1 MTRLTHSKTKWKCWP
16 IAVLLVVCVV
26 DARGT
31 GGSLLLPRLSP
42 GQSMRYRVTARF
54 ERKTKTDSRVASM
67 LQTPDLYRDLSGEI
81 GLLVKQVLVERERP
95 VVSATTRWI
104 EPDPSPLPDASKRV
118 VEFAIGA
125 NGNLTQMRG
134 LDDLDAEQRVAW
146 QFWVGRFALGWT
158 LPLEGMKPGEKSKS
172 REDEKTDSPIAG
184 MYWEKETTYVHDDK
198 CPIVTDETCA
208 VFLTEAVLKQT
219 SSNKDST
226 PDDYKARA
234 LKTMGKVKG
243 KNQTITYI
251 SQKSGLLVRATED
264 AEQEMDVIIVKTDGS
279 NGVHYKVNATSH
291 QEALLEMAED
301 GKK

>member
-1 MTRLTHSKTKWKCWP
+1 MKRASHSKAKWKCWP
-16 IAVLLVVCVV
+16 VAALIVVCALQ
-26 DARGT
+26 ARGT
-31 GGSLLLPRLSP
+31 GGSLLLPHLQP
-42 GQSMRYRVTARF
+42 GQSMRYRVTARL
-54 ERKTKTDSRVASM
+54 ERKTKTDSRVAAM

-81 GLLVKQVLVERERP
+81 GLLVKQVRVDNGRP

-104 EPDPSPLPDASKRV
+104 EPDPSAVSDAPKRV
-118 VEFAIGA
+118 VEFEIGA
-125 NGNLTQMRG
+125 EGSVTQAQG

-146 QFWVGRFALGWT
+146 QFWIGRFALGWT
-158 LPLEGMKPGEKSKS
+158 LPPEGMKTGEKRKT
-172 REDEKTDSPIAG
+172 REEEKTDSPIAG

-198 CPIVTDETCA
+198 CPIVSDETCA
-208 VFLTEAVLKQT
+208 VFLTDATLKQM

-251 SQKSGLLVRATED
+251 SQKTGLLVRATED

-279 NGVHYKVNATSH
+279 NGVHYKVDATSH
-291 QEALLEMAED
+291 QEALLEIGED
-301 GKK
+301 AKK